1 MLISQGETDMTIAR
15 SKLVDIAVSRWY
27 HCISRCVRKA
37 LLFAEGLESNSAD
50 RKGWIERRLKE
61 LAEIFAV
68 SVGGFSVMDNHL
80 HLLLRLD
87 SHIAEQWKAEE
98 VVDRWFRLFP
108 PRGTDR
114 KPLPPA
120 KLKALV
126 TERVKDS
133 QWIASTRERLGSL
146 SWFMKC
152 LKEPLSRM
160 VNKAEKCTGA
170 FFEGRFKSIAI
181 LDEEALLTMC
191 AYIDLNPVAAGI
203 AAVPEESD
211 HTSVKARVEHAK
223 KQGRVKDL
231 QAARAGSIS
240 GSRASKELEEAL
252 WLIPI
257 EDRRQLD
264 SRREGM
270 LSGFTLGN
278 YLMLVEYTGRLLRE
292 GKAAISSELADIF
305 ERLGSSAALWQARL
319 QRLSVGRSLGRF
331 LATRRE
337 RLREVAQKLGVHHL
351 ANLDGCPT

>member
-1 MLISQGETDMTIAR
+1 MTIAR
-15 SKLVDIAVSRWY
+15 SKLVDVAVSRWY
-27 HCISRCVRKA
+27 HCISRCVRRSH
-37 LLFAEGLESNSAD
+37 LFAEGEDSNSGD

-61 LAEIFAV
+61 LAAIFAV

-80 HLLLRLD
+80 HVLLRLD
-87 SHIAEQWKAEE
+87 SQLAESWTANE
-98 VVDRWFRLFP
+98 VVERWFRLFP

-114 KPLPPA
+114 KPLPRE
-120 KLKALV
+120 KLKAFMADRL
-126 TERVKDS
+126 KDAE
-133 QWIASTRERLGSL
+133 WVASTRSRLGSL

-181 LDEEALLTMC
+181 LDEEALLSVC
-191 AYIDLNPVAAGI
+191 AYIDLNPLAAGI

-211 HTSVKARVEHAK
+211 HTSVKARVDHVK
-223 KQGRVKDL
+223 KQGRCKDL
-231 QAARAGSIS
+231 QAALAGSVA
-240 GSRASKELEEAL
+240 GSRASKELEDAL

-264 SRREGM
+264 SQREGM

-292 GKAAISSELADIF
+292 GKASISAEVTDIF
-305 ERLGSSAALWQARL
+305 ERLGSSAALWHARL
-319 QRLSVGRSLGRF
+319 QKLSRGRSLGRF
-331 LATRRE
+331 LATSRE
-337 RLREVAQKLGVHHL
+337 RLHEVAQKLGVHHL
-351 ANLDGCPT
+351 ANLDGCPA

>member
-1 MLISQGETDMTIAR
+1 MTLAR
-15 SKLVDIAVSRWY
+15 SKLVDVAVSRWY
-27 HCISRCVRKA
+27 HCISRCVRRA
-37 LLFAEGLESNSAD
+37 FLFSEGENSNSGD

-61 LAEIFAV
+61 LAGIFAV

-87 SHIAEQWKAEE
+87 SLKAEEWKAEE
-98 VVDRWFRLFP
+98 VVNRWFKLFP

-114 KPLPPA
+114 KPLPPE
-120 KLKALV
+120 KLNALV
-126 TERVKDS
+126 TERLKDAK
-133 QWIASTRERLGSL
+133 WIASTRERLGSL

-181 LDEEALLTMC
+181 LDEEALLSVC

-203 AAVPEESD
+203 AAVPEEGD
-211 HTSVKARVEHAK
+211 HTSVKARVEHVK
-223 KQGRVKDL
+223 NQGRVKDL
-231 QAARAGSIS
+231 QTARAGSVA

-264 SRREGM
+264 SQREGM

-278 YLMLVEYTGRLLRE
+278 YLILVEYTGRLLRE
-292 GKAAISSELADIF
+292 GKASISVELTDIF
-305 ERLGSSAALWQARL
+305 ERFGSSAALWQARL
-319 QRLSVGRSLGRF
+319 QKLSGGRGLGRF
-331 LATRRE
+331 LSTSRE
-337 RLREVAQKLGVHHL
+337 RLREVAEKLGVHHL
-351 ANLDGCPT
+351 ANLDGCPA

>member
-1 MLISQGETDMTIAR
+1 MTIAR
-15 SKLVDIAVSRWY
+15 SKLVDAAVSRWY
-27 HCISRCVRKA
+27 HCLSRCVRRA
-37 LLFAEGLESNSAD
+37 FLFAEGEDSNSAD

-87 SHIAEQWKAEE
+87 SHVAEQWQAKE
-98 VVDRWFRLFP
+98 VVDRWFKLFP

-114 KPLPPA
+114 KPLPPER
-120 KLKALV
+120 LKALV
-126 TERVKDS
+126 TERLKDAE
-133 QWIASTRERLGSL
+133 WIATTRERLGSL

-160 VNKAEKCTGA
+160 VNKAENCTGA

-181 LDEEALLTMC
+181 LDDEALLSVC

-203 AAVPEESD
+203 AAAPEESD
-211 HTSVKARVEHAK
+211 HTSVKARVEHVK
-223 KQGRVKDL
+223 DQGRAKDL
-231 QAARAGSIS
+231 QAALAGSVA
-240 GSRASKELEEAL
+240 GSRASKALEEAL

-264 SRREGM
+264 SQREGM

-292 GKAAISSELADIF
+292 GKASISSELTNIF
-305 ERLGSSAALWQARL
+305 ERLGSSAALWQTRL
-319 QRLSVGRSLGRF
+319 QKLRGGRGLGRF
-331 LATRRE
+331 LSSSRE

-351 ANLDGCPT
+351 ANLDGCPA